1 MFLNRE
7 RVEYYRCL
15 QLSLWLFQ
23 RDGTS
28 RSIRH
33 NPLRSNLLPQFYRYS
48 ERGMAADECQ
58 FSGSRWL
65 DTRYKLENW
74 SKSFAMA
81 AKLCIKHF
89 YLYGRNTVHSTVR
102 STKSTTP
109 QPHQPTARITHWIGL
124 IWARLIYHGLAAHMC
139 SCCRHTICR
148 WPLLW
153 PKTLADAVSKTFE
166 AHILWTAHRC
176 QNRRGEQIE
185 WWLKWKRASSSMI
198 LSVLHKTSLCYGWM
212 SELELYHPHT
222 TCMTRTCTARY
233 NTVYSIV

>member
-109 QPHQPTARITHWIGL
+109 HNPINPQQELHIELVLYGQGSYIMGWLLICAHAAVIQFVVGHYFGQKLSLTQFPRHLKHTYCEPHIVAKTDEANKLNDDWNGKEHLPAWFLVFCTKLLCAMGEWVNSNSITHTQRVWL
-124 IWARLIYHGLAAHMC
+124 VHALHG
-139 SCCRHTICR
+139 I
-148 WPLLW
+148 
-153 PKTLADAVSKTFE
+153 
-166 AHILWTAHRC
+166 I
-176 QNRRGEQIE
+176 
-185 WWLKWKRASSSMI
+185 
-198 LSVLHKTSLCYGWM
+198 
-212 SELELYHPHT
+212 
-222 TCMTRTCTARY
+222 RY
-233 NTVYSIV
+233 IV